1 MSEIGL
7 TGLKYL
13 QDDVLSAG
21 STGKLF
27 LFFLFFFF
35 LPIPTSRDCLLSLTL
50 YLLSTSITRKTGLS
64 PHMTSLWL
72 PLLPPASPFKDWWD
86 YTGDPACCFSE
97 FPLPLWSSWH
107 CFWRSMCGIFSST
120 NQFSSLQKQ
129 HQISGSLTHL
139 SVLRLT
145 SILTLTTQS

>member
-64 PHMTSLWL
+64 PRMASL
-72 PLLPPASPFKDWWD
+72 
-86 YTGDPACCFSE
+86 
-97 FPLPLWSSWH
+97 
-107 CFWRSMCGIFSST
+107 
-120 NQFSSLQKQ
+120 
-129 HQISGSLTHL
+129 
-139 SVLRLT
+139 
-145 SILTLTTQS
+145 